1 MFQATCLLTLLL
13 SASLPAAPLDL
24 YEPSCTY
31 EVQVDTLKAS
41 KVSDRRQGRERL
53 GTGAP
58 VIEISS
64 SSIERSGARELHEVL
79 RTLPGLNVKD
89 YGGIGGMKTVSVRGL
104 GANHTSVCVDGM
116 LVNDAQHGSIDLSG
130 FDLDDT
136 GNILVETVSA
146 DGIFKPARA
155 FSSGSVI
162 SLATKAPDLGGKT
175 ARLSARMVYGSFGT
189 LKPTIRFDGKL
200 ADGWVVTAR
209 GSYLRSNGNYPF
221 GYDGLSGER
230 INLRREG
237 SDVSAF
243 KSLLRLE
250 GNTHK
255 GGVLRASAS
264 YSGSERGIP
273 GPVILYVLDPTERIW
288 NKDLSSVVTYESAKG
303 LSPWHY
309 WIGGSFRRTGDRYT
323 NTDAK
328 YQEPVDDRYLLQS
341 LSASGILERTFQ
353 AGAGRSLNLAFSQ
366 DFSGESL
373 EASTMICPDPI
384 RFGSFSAL
392 AVQYCGERLRATAI
406 LAATYI
412 HESATRKDSG
422 LETAPDRSRL
432 GPSLSLSYELVPG
445 MHVRAFVKD
454 GFRVPTFNDL
464 YYDRVGSISLVPE
477 KAFQSGAGVTWQGK
491 AGKALLD
498 LTADAYYNV
507 VKDKIVAIP
516 TMFVWR
522 MRNLGRVNMAGADLS
537 AGMSLPVGGGYSF
550 RTDASFSFLRAID
563 VTDPSAKN
571 YRHQIQYTPK
581 TSGSLSASIF
591 KEGFSLNYTLIAVG
605 RRYFLPQN
613 LEVNALAGYF
623 DHGIAVRKTV
633 PLRFCSLTLAAE
645 ALNLAGTNYEIVHS
659 YPMPGR
665 QFRMSVTVTI

>member
-1 MFQATCLLTLLL
+1 MFQATCLLSVLL

-31 EVQVDTLKAS
+31 GIQVDTLKAS

-53 GTGAP
+53 DTGSP
-58 VIEISS
+58 VIEIGGSA
-64 SSIERSGARELHEVL
+64 IDRSGAMDLHEVL

-136 GNILVETVSA
+136 GNIRVETVSA

-162 SLATKAPDLGGKT
+162 SLGTKASDLGGRKT
-175 ARLSARMVYGSFGT
+175 GMSARMTYGSFGT
-189 LKPTIRFDGKL
+189 FKPTLRIDHRL
-200 ADGWVVTAR
+200 ADGWVITAR
-209 GSYLRSNGNYPF
+209 GSYLRSEGDYPF
-221 GYDGLSGER
+221 GYGGLSGEKIR
-230 INLRREG
+230 LRREG

-243 KSLLRLE
+243 KSLVRVE
-250 GNTHK
+250 GNTT
-255 GGVLRASAS
+255 GGTLRAYAS
-264 YSGSERGIP
+264 YAGSERGIP

-288 NKDLSSVVTYESAKG
+288 NNDLNAAASYESAAG
-303 LSPWHY
+303 SPWHY
-309 WIGGSFRRTGDRYT
+309 RIGGSYRRTRDRYT

-328 YQEPVDDRYLLQS
+328 YPVPVDDRYLQQS
-341 LSASGILERTFQ
+341 LTATGILERSFPIGD
-353 AGAGRSLNLAFSQ
+353 AGNRMDIVFSQ
-366 DFSGESL
+366 DLSRESL
-373 EASTMICPDPI
+373 AANTVVCPDPV
-384 RFGSFSAL
+384 RFGSYSSL
-392 AVQYCGERLRATAI
+392 AVQYSGERLRVTASI
-406 LAATYI
+406 TGCYI
-412 HESATRKDSG
+412 HESASRKDSG

-432 GPSLSLSYELVPG
+432 GPSLSFSYEVIRGL
-445 MHVRAFVKD
+445 HIRAFVKD

-477 KAFQSGAGVTWQGK
+477 KAFQSGLGAAWQGK
-491 AGKALLD
+491 AGKALVD
-498 LTADAYYNV
+498 LTADAYYNR

-522 MRNLGRVNMAGADLS
+522 MRNLGRVDMAGADVS
-537 AGMSLPVGGGYSF
+537 AGMSLPLGGDYSL

-581 TSGSLSASIF
+581 TSGSLSTSIF
-591 KEGFSLNYTLIAVG
+591 KDGFSLNYTLIAVG

-613 LEVNALAGYF
+613 LEENALEGYF
-623 DHGIAVRKTV
+623 DHNLAVRKSV
-633 PLRFCSLTLAAE
+633 PLRLCKLTLAAE
-645 ALNLAGTNYEIVHS
+645 ALNLAGVNYEIVHS

-665 QFRMSVTVTI
+665 QFRITVTVTI

>member
-1 MFQATCLLTLLL
+1 MFQATCLLSVLL
-13 SASLPAAPLDL
+13 SASVPAAPLDL

-31 EVQVDTLKAS
+31 GIQVDTLKAS

-53 GTGAP
+53 DTGSP
-58 VIEISS
+58 VIEIGGAA
-64 SSIERSGARELHEVL
+64 IDRSGAKDLHEVL

-136 GNILVETVSA
+136 GNIRVETVSA

-162 SLATKAPDLGGKT
+162 SLGTKAPDLGGKT
-175 ARLSARMVYGSFGT
+175 AGLSARMLYGSFGT
-189 LKPTIRFDGKL
+189 LKPTLRFDGKL

-209 GSYLRSNGNYPF
+209 GSYLKSNGNYPF

-250 GNTHK
+250 GNTQK

-288 NKDLSSVVTYESAKG
+288 NNDLNAAVSYESASG
-303 LSPWHY
+303 SPWHY
-309 WIGGSFRRTGDRYT
+309 RIGGSYRRTRDRYT

-328 YQEPVDDRYLLQS
+328 YPVPVDDRYLQQS
-341 LSASGILERTFQ
+341 LTATGILERSFAIGD
-353 AGAGRSLNLAFSQ
+353 AGNRMNVVFSQ
-366 DFSGESL
+366 DLSRESL
-373 EASTMICPDPI
+373 AANTVVCPDPV
-384 RFGSFSAL
+384 RFGSYSSL
-392 AVQYCGERLRATAI
+392 AVQYCGERLRATASI
-406 LAATYI
+406 TGSYI
-412 HESATRKDSG
+412 HESASRNDPG

-432 GPSLSLSYELVPG
+432 GPSLSFSYEVTRG
-445 MHVRAFVKD
+445 IHIRAFVKD

-477 KAFQSGAGVTWQGK
+477 KAFQSGLGAAWQGK
-491 AGKALLD
+491 AGRALVD
-498 LTADAYYNV
+498 VTADAYFNR

-522 MRNLGRVNMAGADLS
+522 MRNLGRVDMAGVEVS
-537 AGMSLPVGGGYSF
+537 AGMSLPLGGEYSL
-550 RTDASFSFLRAID
+550 RTDASFSFLRAVD

-581 TSGSLSASIF
+581 SSGSFSASIF
-591 KEGFSLNYTLIAVG
+591 KDGFSLNYTLIAVG

-613 LEVNALAGYF
+613 LEVNALEGYF
-623 DHGIAVRKTV
+623 DHNLAIRKSV
-633 PLRFCSLTLAAE
+633 PFRLCKLTLAAE
-645 ALNLAGTNYEIVHS
+645 ALNLAGVNYEIVHS

-665 QFRMSVTVTI
+665 QFRISATVTI